1 VHGVNITVDCDLNA
15 SWLHGLGSPTLLQLL
30 AKGQVQQH
38 AMPLEAL
45 IAEEFGLTATPDYPL
60 AAIAA
65 HADGVSVDGRY
76 CLRADP
82 VHLVLQ
88 RDCFSLHE
96 SFPLPLSQVEAQ
108 ALVASLN
115 QHFSRDGLHFMLGA
129 SGACYLLLNG
139 TPQIQTTLPSV
150 ALDKNS
156 HDFLPQGNDA
166 SYWLALLNEV
176 QMLLHEHP
184 INLAREAAGQ
194 LALNSLWFSA
204 GGALPSKSSLLGHQ
218 ASLMANSK
226 LYEGMAKI
234 GALPYAPLPASLAHV
249 LQQPASTMRL
259 HLPCTEALDALWLTP
274 LWQALKHGKISQLTL
289 NLGFYERLIQLNIRP
304 RDVYKF
310 WRRPRALQA
319 YWS

>member
-1 VHGVNITVDCDLNA
+1 VNITVDCNLNA
-15 SWLHGLGSPTLLQLL
+15 SWLHGLGSPALLQFL
-30 AKGQVQQH
+30 AKGQVRQY

-45 IAEEFGLTATPDYPL
+45 VASEFGLTASPDYPL

-65 HADGVSVDGRY
+65 HADGVAVDGQY

-96 SFPLPLSQVEAQ
+96 AFPLPLSPVEAQ
-108 ALVASLN
+108 VLVASLN
-115 QHFSRDGLHFMLGA
+115 QHFRRDGLRFILSA
-129 SGACYLLLNG
+129 SGACYLLLSSA
-139 TPQIQTTLPSV
+139 PHIQTTLPSV

-156 HDFLPQGNDA
+156 HDFLPQGNGA

-184 INLAREAAGQ
+184 INVAREAAGQ
-194 LALNSLWFSA
+194 LPLNSLWFSA
-204 GGALPSKSSLLGHQ
+204 GGTLPTKSLLLNDPP
-218 ASLMANSK
+218 SLMANSK

-234 GALPYAPLPASLAHV
+234 SALPFAPLPESMALV
-249 LQQPASTMRL
+249 LQQPASHLRL
-259 HLPCTEALDALWLTP
+259 ELPCTDMLEALWLAP
-274 LWQALKHGKISQLTL
+274 LWQALKQAKIKQLTL
-289 NLGFYERLIQLNIRP
+289 NLGFYERLIQLSIRP
-304 RDVYKF
+304 RDLYKF

-319 YWS
+319 YWT

>member
-1 VHGVNITVDCDLNA
+1 
-15 SWLHGLGSPTLLQLL
+15 
-30 AKGQVQQH
+30 
-38 AMPLEAL
+38 
-45 IAEEFGLTATPDYPL
+45 
-60 AAIAA
+60 
-65 HADGVSVDGRY
+65 VDGQY

-129 SGACYLLLNG
+129 SGACYLLSNG

-204 GGALPSKSSLLGHQ
+204 GGTLPTKPSLLARQ

-226 LYEGMAKI
+226 LYEGMAKL
-234 GALPYAPLPASLAHV
+234 GALPYAPLPDSLAHV

-274 LWQALKHGKISQLTL
+274 LWQALKQAKISQLSL
-289 NLGFYERLIQLNIRP
+289 NLGFYERLIQLSIRP

>member
-1 VHGVNITVDCDLNA
+1 MNITVDCDLNA
-15 SWLHGLGSPTLLQLL
+15 SWLHGLGSATLLQLL

-45 IAEEFGLTATPDYPL
+45 IADEFGLTASPDYPL

-166 SYWLALLNEV
+166 PYWLALLNEV

-184 INLAREAAGQ
+184 INLAREADG
-194 LALNSLWFSA
+194 LMALNSVWFSA
-204 GGALPSKSSLLGHQ
+204 GGTLPTKPSLLAHQ

-226 LYEGMAKI
+226 LYEGMAKLA
-234 GALPYAPLPASLAHV
+234 ALPFAPLPDNLAHV
-249 LQQPASTMRL
+249 LQQPASTMHL

-274 LWQALKHGKISQLTL
+274 LWQALKQAKINQLTL
-289 NLGFYERLIQLNIRP
+289 NLGFYERLIQLSIRP

>member
-1 VHGVNITVDCDLNA
+1 MGQLSV
-15 SWLHGLGSPTLLQLL
+15 LQLL
-30 AKGQVQQH
+30 ARGRVQPY

-45 IAEEFGLTATPDYPL
+45 IAEEFGLTAAPDYPL

-65 HADGVSVDGRY
+65 HADGVVVDGRY

-96 SFPLPLSQVEAQ
+96 SFPLPVSSAEAQ

-115 QHFSRDGLHFMLGA
+115 QHFSRDSLNFVLGT
-129 SGACYLLLNG
+129 SGACYLLFDG

-166 SYWLALLNEV
+166 RYWLALLNEV
-176 QMLLHEHP
+176 QMLLHDHP
-184 INLAREAAGQ
+184 INIARADAGQ
-194 LALNSLWFSA
+194 LALNSVWFSA
-204 GGALPSKSSLLGHQ
+204 GGALPSKPSLSVDHVNL
-218 ASLMANSK
+218 LANSNLYRGMGK
-226 LYEGMAKI
+226 LC
-234 GALPYAPLPASLAHV
+234 ALPHSPLPESLAQV
-249 LQQPASTMRL
+249 LQETDVHLRL
-259 HLPCTEALDALWLTP
+259 HLPCTQALDSLWLAP
-274 LWQALKHGKISQLTL
+274 LWQALKQAKISQLCL
-289 NLGFYERLIQLNIRP
+289 NLGFYERTIKLSIRP
-304 RDVYKF
+304 RDAYKF

-319 YWS
+319 YWT